1 MSVLDAYFA
10 SALALDKHVQRLLQQ
25 QQENGMSASQSSE
38 QGTGLPTSLVYRM
51 SCEHFSR
58 PLLEQQVWT

>member
-1 MSVLDAYFA
+1 MLYACSLR
-10 SALALDKHVQRLLQQ
+10 RLPLQQ

-38 QGTGLPTSLVYRM
+38 QSTGLPTSLVYRM

-58 PLLEQQVWT
+58 PLLEQQVVAQALPGHNT